1 MVAALFCRTQGSS
14 CILRCCWLQV
24 EREIRL
30 HSCLQHDSIISLY
43 AAFEDDQHVY
53 LAQEF
58 ASGQADTPGCLVEA
72 VKEWLVQVLASGQP
86 LHRATA
92 AAG

>member
-1 MVAALFCRTQGSS
+1 M
-14 CILRCCWLQV
+14 RCCWLQV

-58 ASGQADTPGCLVEA
+58 ASGENASQR
-72 VKEWLVQVLASGQP
+72 LALS
-86 LHRATA
+86 LIKTVS
-92 AAG
+92 

>member
-1 MVAALFCRTQGSS
+1 M
-14 CILRCCWLQV
+14 

-58 ASGQADTPGCLVEA
+58 ASGQTDTHECFIEA

-86 LHRATA
+86 LHHAVA
-92 AAG
+92 AAR

>member
-1 MVAALFCRTQGSS
+1 MVPALPLVPGVLSGSPVGCCR
-14 CILRCCWLQV
+14 LQV

-58 ASGQADTPGCLVEA
+58 A
-72 VKEWLVQVLASGQP
+72 
-86 LHRATA
+86 
-92 AAG
+92 AGRQTHTDVSLRL

>member
-1 MVAALFCRTQGSS
+1 MWR
-14 CILRCCWLQV
+14 RCWLQV

-58 ASGQADTPGCLVEA
+58 ASGQTDTQRFTEAGLEGLV
-72 VKEWLVQVLASGQP
+72 
-86 LHRATA
+86 
-92 AAG
+92 